1 MDPKTVKRIK
11 ESPWRPAE
19 EGETYAY
26 RVVLWERAEG
36 EGYPGG
42 SRPYCSHMEIDDTGS
57 GTRPFYQGHYDMT
70 FDQAGADFIE
80 RCRVAG
86 IPA

>member
-26 RVVLWERAEG
+26 RIVLWERAEG
-36 EGYPGG
+36 EGYPDGE
-42 SRPYCSHMEIDDTGS
+42 RPYLFTGMVGS
-57 GTRPFYQGHYDMT
+57 GLLGISFV
-70 FDQAGADFIE
+70 E
-80 RCRVAG
+80 RG
-86 IPA
+86 KK